1 MYHTMIVDDEP
12 LMRTYLTQSIPAFST
27 LFDVSAAAKDGLEAV
42 ELLKEIPVDVV
53 ITDIKMPEMD
63 GLSLAKH
70 IHENYPGI
78 TVIIISGFRFRVC
91 TKGDPL

>member
-42 ELLKEIPVDVV
+42 ELLKE
-53 ITDIKMPEMD
+53 
-63 GLSLAKH
+63 LSLIH
-70 IHENYPGI
+70 I
-78 TVIIISGFRFRVC
+78 
-91 TKGDPL
+91 

>member
-42 ELLKEIPVDVV
+42 ELLKKIPVDVV
-53 ITDIKMPEMD
+53 ITDIKCRKWTACP
-63 GLSLAKH
+63 L
-70 IHENYPGI
+70 PG
-78 TVIIISGFRFRVC
+78 TS
-91 TKGDPL
+91 TKTTPT